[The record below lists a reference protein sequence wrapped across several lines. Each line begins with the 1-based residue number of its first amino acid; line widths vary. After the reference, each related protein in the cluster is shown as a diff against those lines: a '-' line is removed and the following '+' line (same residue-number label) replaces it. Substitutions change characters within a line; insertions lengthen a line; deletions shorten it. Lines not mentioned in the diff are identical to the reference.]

1 MNRTKYRGTSI
12 FLVSTIVVAT
22 ICSFA
27 TFYVHADDDH
37 TNVSHEQVQASNE
50 QIKKDDALNII
61 SNSSLTTDTQKITNS
76 NSTESTST
84 SDTKLQNESTT
95 SSTDII
101 EEKSDSESTELPQNE
116 RSTRAPR
123 SNDNVFIDG
132 TWLTPAQGNTWL
144 SNWDY
149 VTRTAKD
156 GTVYVRLLKYKG
168 VSGTIVI
175 PGIIPTKNG
184 TRRVVINS
192 LDQSSTDYL
201 FSGKESLLRTVKFVD
216 GQWRD
221 KVYKVGVTGNTGCG
235 LAFRYANNLQ
245 MVDLSGLDFSTP
257 TTDYTTQITNMS
269 YMFQGCSNLTQ
280 VIFPNNGTNIIDNA
294 EWMFLKCTS
303 LDNPGLVNIANF
315 FNTSLG
321 NTHGMF
327 ANSGLTSAPNIQMSY
342 VQDMGAMFTGCSS
355 LTSFDVTNVPN
366 FRVYMVTTMTD
377 MFRECSQLKLVNF
390 SKIIPEYAVALPN
403 PDKTDLF
410 YTSQKTPLIFIVPD
424 ERKATF
430 NFDNY
435 NFSGDNRTVNQ
446 YPMLNSNGGTFSS
459 SNTTTLS
466 YFNSCAVKST
476 QLDMSTFNSWL
487 NRQIPKKT
495 GTTFLRWN
503 TETTAQTVLDLVN
516 QQALYLAEWIQM
528 PKTATDNRTLN
539 TQEPLAIAY
548 LPNVFTTGNQPIPL
562 QNGGQQMVPFVKST
576 TLNIGI
582 RDQRKSNTTWDL
594 TAQLVGNSSNLPA
607 DAYLQV
613 GDQTTVTL
621 NINNGTAYNPLLDLQ
636 PVKNQNPVGKSNA
649 KITTTPNTILSK
661 NSSTELNGVYDLDL
675 GNISLVLPNS
685 QNVAVGNYS
694 ATVSWNLV
702 TAP

>member
-12 FLVSTIVVAT
+12 FLVSTIIVAT

-37 TNVSHEQVQASNE
+37 TNVSQEQVQASNE
-50 QIKKDDALNII
+50 QVKKDDALNII
-61 SNSSLTTDTQKITNS
+61 SNPSLTTDTQKITNF

-95 SSTDII
+95 SSTDIT
-101 EEKSDSESTELPQNE
+101 EEKSDSESTEPSKNE
-116 RSTRAPR
+116 RSTRV
-123 SNDNVFIDG
+123 SQDNVLIDG
-132 TWLTPAQGNTWL
+132 TWLTPEQGNMWL

-149 VTRTAKD
+149 DTRKAKD
-156 GTVYVRLLKYKG
+156 GTWYVRLYKYLG
-168 VSGTIVI
+168 ASSSIVI
-175 PGIIPTKNG
+175 PGILPTRSG
-184 TRRVVINS
+184 IRRVVINS
-192 LDQSSTDYL
+192 LDQSSTKYL
-201 FSGKESLLRTVKFVD
+201 FSGKESLIRTVKFVD
-216 GQWRD
+216 GQWNN
-221 KVYKVGVTGNTGCG
+221 KAYKVGVTENTGCA

-280 VIFPNNGTNIIDNA
+280 VIFPNNGTNIISNA
-294 EWMFLKCTS
+294 EWMFLNCSS
-303 LDNPGLVNIANF
+303 LDNTGLVNIANF
-315 FNTSLG
+315 FNTSLN

-327 ANSGLTSAPNIQMSY
+327 ASSGLTSAPNIKMTN
-342 VQDMGAMFTGCSS
+342 VEDMGGMFTDCSS
-355 LTSFDVTNVPN
+355 LTSFDVTNLPN
-366 FRVYMVTTMTD
+366 FRVKFVTTMAG
-377 MFRECSQLKLVNF
+377 MFQNCSQLKLVNF
-390 SKIIPEYAVALPN
+390 SKIIPESLVALRN
-403 PDKTDLF
+403 PDKTNLF
-410 YTSQKTPLIFIVPD
+410 YTSHKTPLIFIVPD
-424 ERKATF
+424 ERRATF

-459 SNTTTLS
+459 SNTEILS
-466 YFNSCAVKST
+466 YFNSCAVQST

-487 NRQIPKKT
+487 NQQIPKKT

-582 RDQRKSNTTWDL
+582 RDQRKSNTTWNL

-621 NINNGTAYNPLLDLQ
+621 NTNNGTAYNPLLDLQ
-636 PVKNQNPVGKSNA
+636 PIKNQNPVGNSNA
-649 KITTTPNTILSK
+649 KITTTPTTILSK

>member
-1 MNRTKYRGTSI
+1 MNRMKYRVASI
-12 FLVSTIVVAT
+12 VLVSTMVVAN

-27 TFYVHADDDH
+27 TFYAHADDDH
-37 TNVSHEQVQASNE
+37 TNVSQEQVQASNE
-50 QIKKDDALNII
+50 QVKKDDALNII
-61 SNSSLTTDTQKITNS
+61 SNPSLTTDTQKITNS

-101 EEKSDSESTELPQNE
+101 EEKSDSESTEPLQNKQ
-116 RSTRAPR
+116 STRA
-123 SNDNVFIDG
+123 SQDNVLIDG
-132 TWLTPAQGNTWL
+132 TWLTPAQGNIWL

-149 VTRTAKD
+149 NTRTAKD
-156 GTVYVRLLKYKG
+156 GTWYVRLNKYL
-168 VSGTIVI
+168 GTSSSVVI

-192 LDQSSTDYL
+192 LDQSSTNYL
-201 FSGKESLLRTVKFVD
+201 FSGKENLIRTVKIVD
-216 GQWRD
+216 GQW
-221 KVYKVGVTGNTGCG
+221 KNKTYKVGVTGNTGCA

-245 MVDLSGLDFSTP
+245 TVDLSGLDFSTP

-280 VIFPNNGTNIIDNA
+280 VIFPNNGTNIISNA
-294 EWMFLKCTS
+294 DWMFLGCTS
-303 LDNPGLVNIANF
+303 LNNTGLVNIANF
-315 FNTSLG
+315 FNTSLET
-321 NTHGMF
+321 THGMF
-327 ANSGLTSAPNIQMSY
+327 ANTALTSAPNITMKNVRDLGS
-342 VQDMGAMFTGCSS
+342 MFQGCRS
-355 LTSFDVTNVPN
+355 LTSFDVTNLSN
-366 FRVYMVTTMTD
+366 FRVLQVRTMSN
-377 MFRECSQLKLVNF
+377 MFSNCSQLKLINF
-390 SKIIPEYAVALPN
+390 SKIICQDALMTQSI
-403 PDKTDLF
+403 DT
-410 YTSQKTPLIFIVPD
+410 TSMFNTSDIIPLIFIVPED
-424 ERKATF
+424 EFTPTSLK
-430 NFDNY
+430 FDNY
-435 NFSGDNRTVNQ
+435 NFSGDHRTVSQ
-446 YPMLNSNGGTFSS
+446 YPMLNANGGTFAP
-459 SNTTTLS
+459 SNQTTLN
-466 YFNSCAVKST
+466 YFTSCAVRST

-487 NRQIPKKT
+487 NQQIPKKT

-503 TETTAQTVLDLVN
+503 TKTAAQTVLDLVN
-516 QQALYLAEWIQM
+516 QQASYLAEWIQM

-576 TLNIGI
+576 TFNIGI
-582 RDQRKSNTTWDL
+582 RDQRKSNTTWNL
-594 TAQLVGNSSNLPA
+594 TAQLVGNSSNLPS

-613 GDQTTVTL
+613 GDQATVTL

-636 PVKNQNPVGKSNA
+636 PVKNQNPVGNSNA
-649 KITTTPNTILSK
+649 KITTTPTTILSK

-702 TAP
+702 TGP